1 MANRSSI
8 HISYHLGCRLLYK
21 VLLFTEPSCVNSGNI
36 EGRISAICLLLFGL
50 LDVDADFL
58 RSSTEQENPSPTVV
72 KHELL
77 VIFSLYKEEL
87 VLDRP
92 TQSDIGTA

>member
-36 EGRISAICLLLFGL
+36 EGRISAVCLLLFGL
-50 LDVDADFL
+50 LDVDAGFL
-58 RSSTEQENPSPTVV
+58 RSSTEQENPSPTVM

-77 VIFSLYKEEL
+77 IIFSLYKEEL
-87 VLDRP
+87 VLDRQ
-92 TQSDIGTA
+92 TQSDTGTA